1 MPNVENRFFIKRFR
15 GMSTQFTE
23 VQEDDFMKFGGERP
37 SYLAIEDALMAL
49 GGHGV
54 SGNSFK
60 NEMVKLA
67 GWTGGAL
74 TTYAQRAAV
83 AQAAFNRIRQVLP
96 NATSPD
102 ELRILLKGLK

>member
-1 MPNVENRFFIKRFR
+1 
-15 GMSTQFTE
+15 MSKQFAE

-54 SGNSFK
+54 AGNNFK

-83 AQAAFNRIRQVLP
+83 AKAAFNRIREELP
-96 NATSPD
+96 KVSTPD
-102 ELRILLKGLK
+102 ELRAALKKLK

>member
-1 MPNVENRFFIKRFR
+1 
-15 GMSTQFTE
+15 MSKQFAE
-23 VQEDDFMKFGGERP
+23 VQQDDFMKFGGERP
-37 SYLAIEDALMAL
+37 SYLEIEDALMKL

-54 SGNSFK
+54 GGNNFK

-83 AQAAFNRIRQVLP
+83 AQAAFNRIREVLP
-96 NATSPD
+96 KASSAE
-102 ELRILLKGLK
+102 ELRAILKSLK

>member
-1 MPNVENRFFIKRFR
+1 M
-15 GMSTQFTE
+15 GL
-23 VQEDDFMKFGGERP
+23 RP
-37 SYLAIEDALMAL
+37 SYLEIEDALMAL

-54 SGNSFK
+54 GGNNFK

-83 AQAAFNRIRQVLP
+83 AQAAFNRIREVLP
-96 NATSPD
+96 KVSTPE
-102 ELRILLKGLK
+102 ELRAILKSLK

>member
-1 MPNVENRFFIKRFR
+1 
-15 GMSTQFTE
+15 MSKQFTE

-37 SYLAIEDALMAL
+37 SYLAIEDALMTL

-54 SGNSFK
+54 GGNNFK

-74 TTYAQRAAV
+74 TTYAQRPTV
-83 AQAAFNRIRQVLP
+83 AQAAFNRIREVLP
-96 NATSPD
+96 KATSPD
-102 ELRILLKGLK
+102 ELRVLLKGLK

>member
-1 MPNVENRFFIKRFR
+1 
-15 GMSTQFTE
+15 MSKQFAE
-23 VQEDDFMKFGGERP
+23 VQQDDFMKFGGERP
-37 SYLAIEDALMAL
+37 SYLEIEDALMKL

-54 SGNSFK
+54 GGNNFK

-83 AQAAFNRIRQVLP
+83 AEAAFNRIREVLP
-96 NATSPD
+96 KASSAE
-102 ELRILLKGLK
+102 ELRAILKSLK

>member
-1 MPNVENRFFIKRFR
+1 
-15 GMSTQFTE
+15 MSKQFPE

-37 SYLAIEDALMAL
+37 SYLEIEDALMAL

-54 SGNSFK
+54 GGNNFK

-83 AQAAFNRIRQVLP
+83 AQAAFNRIREVLP
-96 NATSPD
+96 KVSTPE
-102 ELRILLKGLK
+102 ELRTILKSLKK